1 MTTQIDYPECAINIK
16 SGTDINTLSSS
27 SIILTNTSTNTLELS
42 PASLNIVNIPNNNHL
57 EISDDTIS
65 HYRTGSLNTFFI
77 NQDGFVAT
85 DASGNSNGVY
95 LGTLTTSNANGTYLN
110 INYSQGINI
119 NGNAGSEGQAL
130 KKDASNNMIWAT
142 GIADWVGTATTDLNM
157 ASYSINNVSSI
168 NAISATDLPINGQV
182 VFNAPPHCDTNP
194 VLGNDLTNKGYVDSL
209 VGQYGGSL
217 NLFFNYS
224 DSASSP
230 PAGYKQ
236 LSPTITTA
244 LTTAVNTTTNG
255 TTEVEVES
263 FITTQLNIDS
273 LPAGVWSGNFNGR
286 SEDKNATISYVMRV
300 YKYTID
306 NVETEIG
313 TGATSTYI
321 NTEVTAD
328 YYAYLVVPTTPLA
341 LTDRLVVKLFVVKTG
356 SGANKTITTNF
367 EGEFYSYVSSSLNA
381 GTTLL
386 SSNNVWTGTNNFE
399 AFGIKSTSIDS
410 ATTLNLG
417 TGTATTSTLGKSTGI
432 TNINGNT
439 IPISGTTSTTITAP
453 TINLVGNV
461 KSTNIDSATTLT
473 IGNGTTTTTTLGRS
487 AGITAVNGNTIPI
500 TGTTSITVTAPTIN
514 LVGNVKSTN
523 IDSATTLTIGNG
535 TATTST
541 LGRTSNTA
549 TNINGGSIGISGNT
563 TITGTASVSSTF
575 INNTIQTSLS
585 SSNASLWN
593 NNITGTLDI
602 INGAGRTGIVNMLKS
617 TEDNYLNIGGKTGT
631 TKGLRYVI
639 DGYDLYFITL
649 TNTFQNGITCPSLN
663 SNDPLT
669 IGTSLTSQGVTI
681 GYSPYNTII
690 NGLSTIIEGQLTNN
704 NIVGIDTSTAITAW
718 NNVTTGNADIL
729 IGNLTGSVNIL
740 TGATRSATTLML
752 TGTTANTFRI
762 GSGSSGLTFIVRGL
776 ETTLTSATTTISS
789 ATTTISSATTTI
801 SSATTNFTGTTNSFT
816 NAIKGSGSNN
826 LLVSAPIQP
835 SSLTYSAT
843 GTTAN
848 AIGQII
854 SNGLTPAQDI
864 TGTAV
869 TALNNLTFQITAG
882 VWLITASISCV
893 NQNGSNQTYSRIIT
907 NIGSGLTGNTNS
919 NIVINT
925 DTNVLLSTVTA
936 GSQKIGNVSAV
947 FSTNATTFISVSVQV
962 STPTALLPLRFQ
974 TASTLTATRIA

>member
-1 MTTQIDYPECAINIK
+1 MTTQIDYPDCAINLK
-16 SGTDINTLSSS
+16 SGTNINTLDSTGL
-27 SIILTNTSTNTLELS
+27 SITNTSTNTLELS
-42 PASLNIVNIPNNNHL
+42 PASLNIVNIPNNNHV

-65 HYRTGSLNTFFI
+65 HYKTGSLNTFFI

-142 GIADWVGTATTDLNM
+142 GIADWVGTATTNLNM
-157 ASYSINNVSSI
+157 SSYSINNVSSI
-168 NAISATDLPINGQV
+168 NAISATNMNINGQA
-182 VFNAPPHCDTNP
+182 VFNTPPHLP
-194 VLGNDLTNKGYVDSL
+194 EPILSNDGATKGYVDSL
-209 VGQYGGSL
+209 VASYGLLAGSNTWSGIQNFTGATL
-217 NLFFNYS
+217 
-224 DSASSP
+224 
-230 PAGYKQ
+230 
-236 LSPTITTA
+236 TA
-244 LTTAVNTTTNG
+244 LTQATNTNSTLVATTKWVNDFFALASSLASYGLLAGSNTWTG
-255 TTEVEVES
+255 T
-263 FITTQLNIDS
+263 Q
-273 LPAGVWSGNFNGR
+273 NF
-286 SEDKNATISYVMRV
+286 
-300 YKYTID
+300 
-306 NVETEIG
+306 
-313 TGATSTYI
+313 TGATLTAPTQATNTNST
-321 NTEVTAD
+321 
-328 YYAYLVVPTTPLA
+328 LVATTKWVNDFFALA
-341 LTDRLVVKLFVVKTG
+341 
-356 SGANKTITTNF
+356 
-367 EGEFYSYVSSSLNA
+367 SSLASYALLA
-381 GTTLL
+381 G
-386 SSNNVWTGTNNFE
+386 SNTWTGTQNFTT
-399 AFGIKSTSIDS
+399 ATLTALTQATNTNSTLV
-410 ATTLNLG
+410 ATTKWVNDFFALASSLASYGLLAGSNTWTGTQNFTGATLTATGIDGSTLSLG
-417 TGTATTSTLGKSTGI
+417 T
-432 TNINGNT
+432 
-439 IPISGTTSTTITAP
+439 TTSTTT
-453 TINLVGNV
+453 
-461 KSTNIDSATTLT
+461 
-473 IGNGTTTTTTLGRS
+473 
-487 AGITAVNGNTIPI
+487 
-500 TGTTSITVTAPTIN
+500 
-514 LVGNVKSTN
+514 
-523 IDSATTLTIGNG
+523 
-535 TATTST
+535 T

-549 TNINGGSIGISGNT
+549 TKINGGSIDISGNT
-563 TITGTASVSSTF
+563 TITGTTSVSSTF
-575 INNTIQTSLS
+575 TNNTIQTSLS

-593 NNITGTLDI
+593 NNITGTLGI
-602 INGAGRTGIVNMLKS
+602 INNAGRTGIVNMLKS
-617 TEDNYLNIGGKTGT
+617 TEDNYLNIGSKTGT

-681 GYSPYNTII
+681 GGNGNNTII

-704 NIVGIDTSTAITAW
+704 NIVGIDTSTTVNAW
-718 NNVTTGNADIL
+718 NNVSSGTINIL
-729 IGNLTGSVNIL
+729 TGNLTGAVNIL

-816 NAIKGSGSNN
+816 NAIKGSGTDN

-843 GTTAN
+843 GTVAN

-864 TGTAV
+864 TTGSV

-882 VWLITASISCV
+882 VWLITASISCI
-893 NQNGSNQTYSRIIT
+893 NQNASAQTYSRIIT

-936 GSQKIGNVSAV
+936 GSQKIGNTSAI
-947 FSTNATTFISVSVQV
+947 FSTSASTFISVSMQV

-974 TASTLTATRIA
+974 TASILSAVRIA